1 MFNFFG
7 KKKNKEPPKPQFTP
21 VDLNAT
27 SQGISNRKN
36 DTQLKLEQVEKEL
49 KGALVN
55 YRQARTPQQKAQA
68 KAKAMRLLK
77 KKKLYQAHVNN
88 LENTQMAVES
98 AAMDVDIMKDNMAIM
113 QTMKATTQ
121 MQKDMLHA
129 MGGIDSMYDVMDDM
143 AEIKEQQEEFNDEM
157 QRNFDVDVDDA
168 DLNDEIDELDYQM
181 RMEMD
186 TQGMQ
191 VPGEMN
197 QNPNVN
203 AEEAALEA
211 EVLTVYL
218 LRILQH
224 FCQMQGV

>member
-1 MFNFFG
+1 M
-7 KKKNKEPPKPQFTP
+7 
-21 VDLNAT
+21 
-27 SQGISNRKN
+27 
-36 DTQLKLEQVEKEL
+36 
-49 KGALVN
+49 
-55 YRQARTPQQKAQA
+55 
-68 KAKAMRLLK
+68 
-77 KKKLYQAHVNN
+77 NN

-186 TQGMQ
+186 NQGMQ

-197 QNPNVN
+197 SAPQNLN

-211 EVLTVYL
+211 ELK
-218 LRILQH
+218 
-224 FCQMQGV
+224 

>member
-1 MFNFFG
+1 MFEFFG
-7 KKKNKEPPKPQFTP
+7 KKSNKAPPKPQFQP

-36 DTQLKLEQVEKEL
+36 DTGLKLDQVEKEL
-49 KGALVN
+49 KAALLN

-77 KKKLYQAHVNN
+77 KKKLYQAHINN
-88 LENTQMAVES
+88 LENTQMAVEG

-113 QTMKATTQ
+113 QTMKATVQTQ
-121 MQKDMLHA
+121 KNMMHA

-186 TQGMQ
+186 NQGMQ
-191 VPGEMN
+191 VPGETN
-197 QNPNVN
+197 QNPNIN

-211 EVLTVYL
+211 ELK
-218 LRILQH
+218 
-224 FCQMQGV
+224 

>member
-1 MFNFFG
+1 MFEFFG
-7 KKKNKEPPKPQFTP
+7 KKSNKAPPKPQFQP

-36 DTQLKLEQVEKEL
+36 DTGLKLDQVEKEL
-49 KGALVN
+49 KAALLN

-77 KKKLYQAHVNN
+77 KKKLYQAHINN
-88 LENTQMAVES
+88 LENTQMAVEG

-113 QTMKATTQ
+113 QTMKATVQTQ
-121 MQKDMLHA
+121 KNMMHA

-143 AEIKEQQEEFNDEM
+143 AEIKEQQEEFNDE
-157 QRNFDVDVDDA
+157 
-168 DLNDEIDELDYQM
+168 IDEVDYQM

-186 TQGMQ
+186 NQGMQ
-191 VPGEMN
+191 VPMGEMN
-197 QNPNVN
+197 QNVGNNLN

-211 EVLTVYL
+211 ELK
-218 LRILQH
+218 
-224 FCQMQGV
+224 

>member
-7 KKKNKEPPKPQFTP
+7 KKKNAQKPQQQHFAP

-27 SQGISNRKN
+27 SHGISNRKN

-49 KGALVN
+49 KGALVD

-68 KAKAMRLLK
+68 KNKAMRLLK

-113 QTMKATTQ
+113 QTMKATVQ
-121 MQKDMLHA
+121 MQKDMMHA

-143 AEIKEQQEEFNDEM
+143 QEIKEQQEEFNDEM
-157 QRNFDVDVDDA
+157 QRNFDIDVDDA

-186 TQGMQ
+186 NQGMQ
-191 VPGEMN
+191 VPMGEMN
-197 QNPNVN
+197 QPMGNNLN

-211 EVLTVYL
+211 ELK
-218 LRILQH
+218 
-224 FCQMQGV
+224 

>member
-7 KKKNKEPPKPQFTP
+7 KKSNATPPPKPQFAP

-27 SQGISNRKN
+27 SHGISNRKN
-36 DTQLKLEQVEKEL
+36 DTQLKLDQVEKEL
-49 KGALVN
+49 KGALVD

-68 KAKAMRLLK
+68 KNKAMRLLK

-113 QTMKATTQ
+113 QTMKSTVQ
-121 MQKDMLHA
+121 MQKDMMHA

-143 AEIKEQQEEFNDEM
+143 QEIKEQQEEFNDEM
-157 QRNFDVDVDDA
+157 QRNFDIDVDDA

-186 TQGMQ
+186 NQGMQ
-191 VPGEMN
+191 VPMGEMN
-197 QNPNVN
+197 QNVGNNLN

-211 EVLTVYL
+211 ELK
-218 LRILQH
+218 
-224 FCQMQGV
+224 

>member
-7 KKKNKEPPKPQFTP
+7 KKKNAQKPQQQQFAP

-27 SQGISNRKN
+27 SHGISNRKN

-49 KGALVN
+49 KGALLN

-68 KAKAMRLLK
+68 KNKAMRLLK

-113 QTMKATTQ
+113 QTMKATVQ
-121 MQKDMLHA
+121 MQKDMMHA

-143 AEIKEQQEEFNDEM
+143 QEIKDQQEEFNDEM
-157 QRNFDVDVDDA
+157 QRNFDIDVDDA

-181 RMEMD
+181 RMEMNN
-186 TQGMQ
+186 QGMQ

-197 QNPNVN
+197 QPMANNNLN

-211 EVLTVYL
+211 ELK
-218 LRILQH
+218 
-224 FCQMQGV
+224 

>member
-1 MFNFFG
+1 MFEFFG
-7 KKKNKEPPKPQFTP
+7 KKSNKAPPKPQFQP

-36 DTQLKLEQVEKEL
+36 DTGLKLDQVEKEL
-49 KGALVN
+49 KAALLN

-77 KKKLYQAHVNN
+77 KKKLYQAHINN
-88 LENTQMAVES
+88 LENTQMAVEG

-113 QTMKATTQ
+113 QTMKATEKK
-121 MQKDMLHA
+121 QKNMMHA

-186 TQGMQ
+186 NQGMQ

-211 EVLTVYL
+211 ELK
-218 LRILQH
+218 
-224 FCQMQGV
+224 

>member
-1 MFNFFG
+1 M
-7 KKKNKEPPKPQFTP
+7 
-21 VDLNAT
+21 
-27 SQGISNRKN
+27 S
-36 DTQLKLEQVEKEL
+36 
-49 KGALVN
+49 
-55 YRQARTPQQKAQA
+55 
-68 KAKAMRLLK
+68 
-77 KKKLYQAHVNN
+77 
-88 LENTQMAVES
+88 VES

-186 TQGMQ
+186 NQGMQ

-197 QNPNVN
+197 SAPQNLN

-211 EVLTVYL
+211 ELK
-218 LRILQH
+218 
-224 FCQMQGV
+224 

>member
-7 KKKNKEPPKPQFTP
+7 KKKNAAPPKPTFQP

-27 SQGISNRKN
+27 SNGISNRKN
-36 DTQLKLEQVEKEL
+36 DTQLKLDQVEKEL
-49 KGALVN
+49 KGALVE
-55 YRQARTPQQKAQA
+55 YRQARTPQQKASA
-68 KAKAMRLLK
+68 KNKAMRLLK

-121 MQKDMLHA
+121 MQKDMMHA

-143 AEIKEQQEEFNDEM
+143 QEIKEQQEEFNDEM
-157 QRNFDVDVDDA
+157 QRNFDIDVDDT

-186 TQGMQ
+186 NQGMQ
-191 VPGEMN
+191 VPMGEMN
-197 QNPNVN
+197 QPVGNNLN

-211 EVLTVYL
+211 ELK
-218 LRILQH
+218 
-224 FCQMQGV
+224 

>member
-1 MFNFFG
+1 MFEFFG
-7 KKKNKEPPKPQFTP
+7 KKSNKAPPKPQFQP

-36 DTQLKLEQVEKEL
+36 DTGLKLDQVEKEL
-49 KGALVN
+49 KAALLN

-77 KKKLYQAHVNN
+77 KKKLYQAHINN
-88 LENTQMAVES
+88 LENTQMAVEG

-113 QTMKATTQ
+113 QTMKATVQTQ
-121 MQKDMLHA
+121 KNMMHA

-186 TQGMQ
+186 NQGMQ

-197 QNPNVN
+197 SAPQNLN

-211 EVLTVYL
+211 ELK
-218 LRILQH
+218 
-224 FCQMQGV
+224 

>member
-7 KKKNKEPPKPQFTP
+7 KKSKATEPPKPQFQP

-27 SQGISNRKN
+27 SHGISNRKN
-36 DTQLKLEQVEKEL
+36 DTQLKLDQVEKEL
-49 KGALVN
+49 KGALVQ

-68 KAKAMRLLK
+68 KNKAMRLLK

-113 QTMKATTQ
+113 QTMKSTVQ
-121 MQKDMLHA
+121 MQKDMMHA
-129 MGGIDSMYDVMDDM
+129 MGGVDSMYDVMDDM
-143 AEIKEQQEEFNDEM
+143 QEIKDQQEEFNDEM
-157 QRNFDVDVDDA
+157 QRNFDIDVDDA

-186 TQGMQ
+186 NQGMQ

-197 QNPNVN
+197 QPIGNNLN
-203 AEEAALEA
+203 SEEAALEA
-211 EVLTVYL
+211 ELK
-218 LRILQH
+218 
-224 FCQMQGV
+224 

>member
-7 KKKNKEPPKPQFTP
+7 KKSKAEPPKPKFQP

-27 SQGISNRKN
+27 SHGIANRKN
-36 DTQLKLEQVEKEL
+36 DTQLKLDQVEKEL
-49 KGALVN
+49 KGALSD

-68 KAKAMRLLK
+68 KSKAMRLLK
-77 KKKLYQAHVNN
+77 KKKLYQSHLNN
-88 LENTQMAVES
+88 LDNTQMAVES

-113 QTMKATTQ
+113 QTMKSTVQ
-121 MQKDMLHA
+121 MQKDMMHS

-143 AEIKEQQEEFNDEM
+143 QEIKEQQEEFNDEM
-157 QRNFDVDVDDA
+157 QRNLDIDVDDA

-186 TQGMQ
+186 NQGMQ

-197 QNPNVN
+197 HPMGNNFN

-211 EVLTVYL
+211 ELK
-218 LRILQH
+218 
-224 FCQMQGV
+224 

>member
-98 AAMDVDIMKDNMAIM
+98 AAMDVDIMKDNMSIM
-113 QTMKATTQ
+113 QTMKSTVQTL
-121 MQKDMLHA
+121 KNMLHSI
-129 MGGIDSMYDVMDDM
+129 GGSDSMYNVMDDI
-143 AEIKEQQEEFNDEM
+143 AEIKEQQEEYNDEL
-157 QRNFDVDVDDA
+157 QRNLDVDIDDT

-181 RMEMD
+181 RIE
-186 TQGMQ
+186 TYAQGMQ
-191 VPGEMN
+191 VPQESNGPMK
-197 QNPNVN
+197 N
-203 AEEAALEA
+203 AEEVALEA
-211 EVLTVYL
+211 E
-218 LRILQH
+218 IK
-224 FCQMQGV
+224 

>member
-1 MFNFFG
+1 MFEFFG
-7 KKKNKEPPKPQFTP
+7 KKSNKAPPKPQFQP

-36 DTQLKLEQVEKEL
+36 DTNLKLDQVEKEL
-49 KGALVN
+49 KAALLN

-77 KKKLYQAHVNN
+77 KKKLYQAHINN
-88 LENTQMAVES
+88 LENTQMAVEG

-113 QTMKATTQ
+113 QTMKTTVQ
-121 MQKDMLHA
+121 TQKNMMHA

-186 TQGMQ
+186 NQGMQ

-211 EVLTVYL
+211 ELK
-218 LRILQH
+218 
-224 FCQMQGV
+224 

>member
-1 MFNFFG
+1 MFEFFG
-7 KKKNKEPPKPQFTP
+7 KKSNKAPPKPQFQP

-36 DTQLKLEQVEKEL
+36 DTGLKLDQVEKEL
-49 KGALVN
+49 KAALLN

-77 KKKLYQAHVNN
+77 KKKLYQAHINN
-88 LENTQMAVES
+88 LENTQMAVEG

-113 QTMKATTQ
+113 QTMKATVQTQ
-121 MQKDMLHA
+121 KNMMHA

-186 TQGMQ
+186 NQGMQ

-197 QNPNVN
+197 QNQNIN

-211 EVLTVYL
+211 ELK
-218 LRILQH
+218 
-224 FCQMQGV
+224 

>member
-7 KKKNKEPPKPQFTP
+7 RKQNAAPPQQPHFQP

-27 SQGISNRKN
+27 SHGISNRKN
-36 DTQLKLEQVEKEL
+36 DTQLKLGQVEKEL
-49 KGALVN
+49 KGALVE

-68 KAKAMRLLK
+68 KSKAMRLLK

-113 QTMKATTQ
+113 QTMKSTVQ
-121 MQKDMLHA
+121 MQKDMMHA

-143 AEIKEQQEEFNDEM
+143 QEIKEQQEEFNDEM
-157 QRNFDVDVDDA
+157 QRNFDIDVDDA

-186 TQGMQ
+186 NQGMQ
-191 VPGEMN
+191 VPMGGEV
-197 QNPNVN
+197 NPQIGNNLN

-211 EVLTVYL
+211 ELK
-218 LRILQH
+218 
-224 FCQMQGV
+224 

>member
-7 KKKNKEPPKPQFTP
+7 KKKNAQKPQQQHFAP

-27 SQGISNRKN
+27 SHGISNRKN

-49 KGALVN
+49 KGALVD

-68 KAKAMRLLK
+68 KNKAMRLLK

-113 QTMKATTQ
+113 QTMKATVQ
-121 MQKDMLHA
+121 MQKDMMHA

-143 AEIKEQQEEFNDEM
+143 QEIKEQQEEFNDEM
-157 QRNFDVDVDDA
+157 QRNFDIDVDDA

-186 TQGMQ
+186 NQGMN

-197 QNPNVN
+197 QNQPMPNNLN

-211 EVLTVYL
+211 ELK
-218 LRILQH
+218 
-224 FCQMQGV
+224 

>member
-1 MFNFFG
+1 MFEFFG
-7 KKKNKEPPKPQFTP
+7 KKKNKEPPKPQFQP

-27 SQGISNRKN
+27 SNGISARKN
-36 DTQLKLEQVEKEL
+36 DTNLKLEQVEKEL
-49 KGALVN
+49 KGALLN

-121 MQKDMLHA
+121 MQKNMLHA

-186 TQGMQ
+186 NQGMQ

-211 EVLTVYL
+211 ELK
-218 LRILQH
+218 
-224 FCQMQGV
+224 

>member
-1 MFNFFG
+1 MFEFFG
-7 KKKNKEPPKPQFTP
+7 KKGAKKEPPKPQFQP

-27 SQGISNRKN
+27 SNGISARKN
-36 DTQLKLEQVEKEL
+36 DTTLKLEQVEKEL
-49 KGALVN
+49 KAALLN

-186 TQGMQ
+186 NQGMQ

-197 QNPNVN
+197 QNPNIN

-211 EVLTVYL
+211 ELK
-218 LRILQH
+218 
-224 FCQMQGV
+224 

>member
-7 KKKNKEPPKPQFTP
+7 KKSNAQPPQKPQFQP

-27 SQGISNRKN
+27 SHGIANRKN
-36 DTQLKLEQVEKEL
+36 DTQLKLEQIEKEL
-49 KGALVN
+49 KGALVD
-55 YRQARTPQQKAQA
+55 YRQARTPQQKSQA

-113 QTMKATTQ
+113 QTMKATVD
-121 MQKDMLHA
+121 MQKNMMHA

-143 AEIKEQQEEFNDEM
+143 QEIKEQQEEFNDEM
-157 QRNFDVDVDDA
+157 QRNFDIDVDDT
-168 DLNDEIDELDYQM
+168 DLNEEIDELDYQM

-186 TQGMQ
+186 NQGMQ

-197 QNPNVN
+197 QPINNNNLN

-211 EVLTVYL
+211 ELK
-218 LRILQH
+218 
-224 FCQMQGV
+224 

>member
-7 KKKNKEPPKPQFTP
+7 KKSNAQPPQKPQFQP

-27 SQGISNRKN
+27 SHGIANRKN
-36 DTQLKLEQVEKEL
+36 DTQLKLEQIEKEL
-49 KGALVN
+49 KGALVD
-55 YRQARTPQQKAQA
+55 YRQARTPQQKSQA

-113 QTMKATTQ
+113 QTMKATVD
-121 MQKDMLHA
+121 MQKNMMHA

-143 AEIKEQQEEFNDEM
+143 QEIKEQQEEFNDEM
-157 QRNFDVDVDDA
+157 QRNFDIDVDDA

-186 TQGMQ
+186 NQGMQ
-191 VPGEMN
+191 VPMGEMN
-197 QNPNVN
+197 QPVANNLN

-211 EVLTVYL
+211 ELK
-218 LRILQH
+218 
-224 FCQMQGV
+224 

>member
-1 MFNFFG
+1 MFEFFG
-7 KKKNKEPPKPQFTP
+7 KKSNKAPPKPQFQP

-36 DTQLKLEQVEKEL
+36 DTGLKLDQVEKEL
-49 KGALVN
+49 KAALLN

-77 KKKLYQAHVNN
+77 KKKLYQAHINN
-88 LENTQMAVES
+88 LENTQMAVEG

-113 QTMKATTQ
+113 QTMKATVQTQ
-121 MQKDMLHA
+121 KNMMHA

-143 AEIKEQQEEFNDEM
+143 AEIKEQQEEFDDEM

-186 TQGMQ
+186 NQGMQ

-211 EVLTVYL
+211 ELK
-218 LRILQH
+218 
-224 FCQMQGV
+224 

>member
-7 KKKNKEPPKPQFTP
+7 KKSNAEPPKPQFQP

-27 SQGISNRKN
+27 SHGISNRKN
-36 DTQLKLEQVEKEL
+36 DTQLKLDQVEKEL
-49 KGALVN
+49 KGALVQ

-68 KAKAMRLLK
+68 KNKAMCLLK

-113 QTMKATTQ
+113 QTMKSTVQ
-121 MQKDMLHA
+121 MQKDMMHA
-129 MGGIDSMYDVMDDM
+129 MGGVDSMYDVMDDM
-143 AEIKEQQEEFNDEM
+143 QEIKDQQEEFNDEM

-186 TQGMQ
+186 NQGMQ
-191 VPGEMN
+191 VPGEMKQPIGN
-197 QNPNVN
+197 NLNS
-203 AEEAALEA
+203 EEAALEA
-211 EVLTVYL
+211 ELK
-218 LRILQH
+218 
-224 FCQMQGV
+224 